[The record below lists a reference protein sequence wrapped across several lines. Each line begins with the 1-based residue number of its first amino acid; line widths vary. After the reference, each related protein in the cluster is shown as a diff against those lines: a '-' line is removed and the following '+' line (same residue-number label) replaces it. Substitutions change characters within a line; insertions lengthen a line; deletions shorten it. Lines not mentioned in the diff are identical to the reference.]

1 MIKTHFFLCGLE
13 KKLYFYTQNRIIT
26 KNQLIFMKNFKA
38 LMLGAAVATALLG
51 ACTTGQETNLTVS
64 KLDPAKFDT
73 IINEK
78 PVKLYVLKNANG
90 MEVCVTNYGAR
101 VVSLVVPVKDGTP
114 TDVVLGYDNIKQY
127 ADTLNS
133 PSDYG
138 SSVGRYANRINQG
151 QITLDGVTYQ
161 LPQNNFGH
169 CLHGG
174 CTLEP
179 EPMGWQNLVWDV
191 KQVKKNSITLVMNSA
206 DGEAGF
212 PGNVV
217 ATVTYTLTKN
227 NAIDIVWKATT
238 DKKTVI
244 NMTNHSYFNL
254 NGDHSIPVTNHI
266 LTLNADNFTPCDS
279 TYMTTGEILPV
290 AGTPMDFTKGK
301 AIGKEINNYAY
312 EQLKNGN
319 GYDHNWVLN
328 TKCDDTKCAAKLY
341 SPITGIYVEV
351 YTNEPGIQ
359 FYSGNFLDGSG
370 LDKQG
375 NKMEQRTG
383 CCLETQK
390 FPDSPNKSN
399 LPGWYSAELVPGQ
412 EYYSHCIY
420 QFGVE

>member
-1 MIKTHFFLCGLE
+1 M
-13 KKLYFYTQNRIIT
+13 
-26 KNQLIFMKNFKA
+26 
-38 LMLGAAVATALLG
+38 GAAVVCGAVMMASCSEKEEALPLLKQADFQTEFCG
-51 ACTTGQETNLTVS
+51 KQIDLY
-64 KLDPAKFDT
+64 T
-73 IINEK
+73 IANK
-78 PVKLYVLKNANG
+78 NG
-90 MEVCVTNYGAR
+90 MTIQVTNFGAR
-101 VVSLVVPVKDGTP
+101 IVSIFVADRNGKMQDAVIGFS
-114 TDVVLGYDNIKQY
+114 NIKDYTTQ
-127 ADTLNS
+127 A
-133 PSDYG
+133 SDFG

-151 QITLDGVTYQ
+151 QIQIDDVVYQ

-179 EPMGWQNLVWDV
+179 EPLGWQNLPYDV
-191 KQVKKNSITLVMNSA
+191 ESVSDNSITLVMNSA

-217 ATVTYTLTKN
+217 AKVTYTVTEDN
-227 NAIDIVWKATT
+227 SIDIVWKATT

-254 NGDHSIPVTNHI
+254 NGDHSLPITNHI

-279 TYMTTGEILPV
+279 TYMTTGEIAPV
-290 AGTPMDFTKGK
+290 AGTPMDFTKAK
-301 AIGKEINNYAY
+301 EIGKEITNFNY

-328 TKCDDTKCAAKLY
+328 TACNDTKCAAKLY
-341 SPITGIYVEV
+341 SPVTGIYVEV

-359 FYSGNFLDGSG
+359 FYSGNFLDGTG
-370 LDKQG
+370 IDKQG

-390 FPDSPNKSN
+390 FPDSPNKSD
-399 LPGWYSAELVPGQ
+399 LPGWYSAILEPGQ

-420 QFGVE
+420 KFGAE

>member
-1 MIKTHFFLCGLE
+1 M
-13 KKLYFYTQNRIIT
+13 KKSSIL
-26 KNQLIFMKNFKA
+26 LVAGMLA
-38 LMLGAAVATALLG
+38 LA
-51 ACTTGQETNLTVS
+51 ACTQKEEKTPVLNKADFQTEFTGKQTDLYTLT
-64 KLDPAKFDT
+64 
-73 IINEK
+73 
-78 PVKLYVLKNANG
+78 NANNC
-90 MEVCVTNYGAR
+90 EVWVTNFGAR
-101 VVSLVVPVKDGTP
+101 IVAIMVPDKDGKMQ
-114 TDVVLGYDNIKQY
+114 DAVIGFKNIQDY
-127 ADTLNS
+127 TTLA
-133 PSDYG
+133 SDFG
-138 SSVGRYANRINQG
+138 STVGRYANRINQG
-151 QITLDGVTYQ
+151 QITIDSVLYQ

-174 CTLEP
+174 CDITIPL
-179 EPMGWQNLVWDV
+179 GWQNLVWDV
-191 KQVKKNSITLVMNSA
+191 KEVSENAITLVMNSA

-217 ATVTYTLTKN
+217 ATVTYTLNDN

-254 NGDHSIPVTNHI
+254 NGDHSIPITNHI

-279 TYMTTGEILPV
+279 TYMTTGEIAPV
-290 AGTPMDFTKGK
+290 AGTPMDFTKGRRIGE
-301 AIGKEINNYAY
+301 AIEGLEGAAFED
-312 EQLKNGN
+312 EQLRNGN

-341 SPITGIYVEV
+341 SPITGIFVEV

-370 LDKQG
+370 NDKQG
-375 NKMEQRTG
+375 NPMVIRTG

-390 FPDSPNKSN
+390 FPDSPNKAD
-399 LPGWYSAELVPGQ
+399 LPGWYSAILEPGQ

>member
-1 MIKTHFFLCGLE
+1 MKARKFL
-13 KKLYFYTQNRIIT
+13 
-26 KNQLIFMKNFKA
+26 M
-38 LMLGAAVATALLG
+38 GAAVVCGAVMMASCSEKEEALPLLKQADFQAEFCG
-51 ACTTGQETNLTVS
+51 KQIDLY
-64 KLDPAKFDT
+64 T
-73 IINEK
+73 IANK
-78 PVKLYVLKNANG
+78 NG
-90 MEVCVTNYGAR
+90 MTIQVTNFGAR
-101 VVSLVVPVKDGTP
+101 IVSIFVADRNGKMQDAVIGFS
-114 TDVVLGYDNIKQY
+114 NIKDYTTQ
-127 ADTLNS
+127 A
-133 PSDYG
+133 SDFG

-151 QITLDGVTYQ
+151 QIQIDDVVYQ

-179 EPMGWQNLVWDV
+179 EPLGWQNLPYDV
-191 KQVKKNSITLVMNSA
+191 ESVSDNSITLVMNSA

-217 ATVTYTLTKN
+217 AKVTYTVTEDN
-227 NAIDIVWKATT
+227 SIDIVWKATT

-254 NGDHSIPVTNHI
+254 NGDHSLPITNHI

-279 TYMTTGEILPV
+279 TYMTTGEIAPV
-290 AGTPMDFTKGK
+290 AGTPMDFTKAK
-301 AIGKEINNYAY
+301 EIGKEITNFNY

-328 TKCDDTKCAAKLY
+328 TACNDTKCAAKLY
-341 SPITGIYVEV
+341 SPVTGIYVEV

-359 FYSGNFLDGSG
+359 FYSGNFLDGTG
-370 LDKQG
+370 IDKQG

-390 FPDSPNKSN
+390 FPDSPNKSD
-399 LPGWYSAELVPGQ
+399 LPGWYSAILEPGQ

-420 QFGVE
+420 KFGAE

>member
-1 MIKTHFFLCGLE
+1 MLKPAA
-13 KKLYFYTQNRIIT
+13 IIC
-26 KNQLIFMKNFKA
+26 MA
-38 LMLGAAVATALLG
+38 MLAACAG
-51 ACTTGQETNLTVS
+51 KQ
-64 KLDPAKFDT
+64 PAQ
-73 IINEK
+73 K
-78 PVKLYVLKNANG
+78 PVLAQSDFQMEFVGKKTDLYTLTNKNG
-90 MEVCVTNYGAR
+90 MEVYVTNFGAR
-101 VVSLVVPVKDGTP
+101 IVAIMVPDKDGKMQ
-114 TDVVLGYDNIKQY
+114 DAVIGFSNIKDYTTQ
-127 ADTLNS
+127 A
-133 PSDYG
+133 SDFG

-179 EPMGWQNLVWDV
+179 EPMGWQNLPYEVESV
-191 KQVKKNSITLVMNSA
+191 TENSIVLVMNSA

-217 ATVTYTLTKN
+217 AKTTYTLTDDN
-227 NAIDIVWKATT
+227 SIDIKWTATT

-244 NMTNHSYFNL
+244 NQTNHSYFNL
-254 NGDHSIPVTNHI
+254 NGDHSIPVTNHV
-266 LTLNADNFTPCDS
+266 LTLNADYYTPCDS

-301 AIGKEINNYAY
+301 EIGKEIDNYAF

-328 TKCDDTKCAAKLY
+328 TKGDETKCAAKLY
-341 SPITGIYVEV
+341 SPITGIYVKV

-359 FYSGNFLDGSG
+359 FYSGNFLDGTG
-370 LDKQG
+370 TGKQG
-375 NKMEQRTG
+375 QKMEQRTG

-390 FPDSPNKSN
+390 FPDSPNKAD
-399 LPGWYSAELVPGQ
+399 LPGWYSAVLEPGQ
-412 EYYSHCIY
+412 TYYSHCVY

>member
-1 MIKTHFFLCGLE
+1 M
-13 KKLYFYTQNRIIT
+13 KKSSIL
-26 KNQLIFMKNFKA
+26 LVA
-38 LMLGAAVATALLG
+38 GMLAMA
-51 ACTTGQETNLTVS
+51 ACTQKEEKMPVLNKADFQTEFTGKQTDLYTLT
-64 KLDPAKFDT
+64 
-73 IINEK
+73 
-78 PVKLYVLKNANG
+78 NANNC
-90 MEVCVTNYGAR
+90 EVWVTNFGAR
-101 VVSLVVPVKDGTP
+101 IVAIMVPDKDGKMQ
-114 TDVVLGYDNIKQY
+114 DAVIGFKNIQDY
-127 ADTLNS
+127 TTLA
-133 PSDYG
+133 SDFG
-138 SSVGRYANRINQG
+138 STVGRYANRINQG
-151 QITLDGVTYQ
+151 QITIDSVLYQ

-174 CTLEP
+174 CDITIPL
-179 EPMGWQNLVWDV
+179 GWQNLVWDV
-191 KQVKKNSITLVMNSA
+191 KEVSGNAITLVMNSA

-217 ATVTYTLTKN
+217 ATVTYTLNDN

-254 NGDHSIPVTNHI
+254 NGDHSIPITNHI

-279 TYMTTGEILPV
+279 TYMTTGEIAPV
-290 AGTPMDFTKGK
+290 AGTPMDFTKGRRIGE
-301 AIGKEINNYAY
+301 AIEGLEGAAFED
-312 EQLKNGN
+312 EQLRNGN

-341 SPITGIYVEV
+341 SPITGIFVEV

-370 LDKQG
+370 NDKQG
-375 NKMEQRTG
+375 NPMVIRTG

-390 FPDSPNKSN
+390 FPDSPNKAD
-399 LPGWYSAELVPGQ
+399 LPGWYSAILEPGQ

>member
-1 MIKTHFFLCGLE
+1 MGKSIRIAGFLCLCCICLLTSCTRQNAAPVLNKADFQTEFTG
-13 KKLYFYTQNRIIT
+13 KKT
-26 KNQLIFMKNFKA
+26 
-38 LMLGAAVATALLG
+38 
-51 ACTTGQETNLTVS
+51 
-64 KLDPAKFDT
+64 D
-73 IINEK
+73 
-78 PVKLYVLKNANG
+78 LYVLKNAKG
-90 MEVCVTNYGAR
+90 MEVYVTNFGAR
-101 VVSLVVPVKDGTP
+101 IVAIMVPDRDGRMQ
-114 TDVVLGYDNIKQY
+114 DVVIGFSNIKDYTTQ
-127 ADTLNS
+127 A
-133 PSDYG
+133 SDFG

-151 QITLDGVTYQ
+151 RITLDGVTYQ

-179 EPMGWQNLVWDV
+179 EPMGWQNLVYDV
-191 KQVKKNSITLVMNSA
+191 ESVTNNSITLVMNSA

-217 ATVTYTLTKN
+217 AKTIYTVKDDN
-227 NAIDIVWKATT
+227 SIDIVWKATT

-244 NMTNHSYFNL
+244 NQTNHSYFNL
-254 NGDHSIPVTNHI
+254 NADHSMPITNHI
-266 LTLNADNFTPCDS
+266 LTLNADNFTPCDN

-301 AIGKEINNYAY
+301 EIGKEIDNYSY

-328 TKCDDTKCAAKLY
+328 TKGDDTKCAAKLY
-341 SPITGIYVEV
+341 SPVTGIYVEV

-370 LDKQG
+370 TGKQG
-375 NKMEQRTG
+375 QKMEKRTG

-390 FPDSPNKSN
+390 FPDSPNKAD
-399 LPGWYSAELVPGQ
+399 LPGWYSAVLEPGQ
-412 EYYSHCIY
+412 EYYSHCVY
-420 QFGVE
+420 KFGVEK